1 LNPDDE
7 ASCRSATQPFWL
19 CHPSEEAVNFVTASR
34 LTGSGNTLHY
44 YSQLDLRLSASTRRS
59 IHLEPLMPIEHLSE
73 FLDMLAESGE
83 LVRVSAEVNSHLEL
97 AAVARQAATQPGS
110 PAVLFENVNGN
121 SMPVVAGLFNTP
133 ERTCRALGVHALK
146 EIADRI
152 TTLVQP
158 DLPTGWLEA
167 LQIVPKLAEITQWP
181 VQVVETAMAQQVVHI
196 GSDVDLRQLPIP
208 VCWSQETLP
217 TLTAAQI
224 LVEETIGDHSSDASS
239 NDASEPE
246 KTIVRHV
253 SRVPV
258 QIVDQYTVL
267 VYWTPHDPE
276 WQLVEKTARGGQQ
289 LSLAIALGGDPVLT
303 FAASAPLP
311 PFVDPLVFAGFL
323 RNWKVDVVP
332 GRSVSTQVPADAEI
346 ILEGMIDPERAFAEA
361 STISTPT
368 GYYDNRDRAVRVT
381 ITAITHRANPV
392 LPVIIPAAPP
402 SEDGWLDH
410 AAERIF
416 LPLVKLTI
424 PELVDLRLPAAGDHR
439 NIVFVSIRKAWPQ
452 QARKVM
458 NALWG
463 IGRLSNVKLL
473 IVVDEHVDIHDDD
486 AVWSAVGANSHPGR
500 DTIFSEGPADM
511 LDHAAPI
518 RGVGHRMGI
527 DATSKSAEEGHPRPW
542 PDALSIDD
550 ETSQLVAQRWQN
562 YGITHGKSD

>member
-1 LNPDDE
+1 
-7 ASCRSATQPFWL
+7 
-19 CHPSEEAVNFVTASR
+19 
-34 LTGSGNTLHY
+34 
-44 YSQLDLRLSASTRRS
+44 
-59 IHLEPLMPIEHLSE
+59 MPIEHLSE
-73 FLDMLAESGE
+73 FLDVLAESGE
-83 LVRVSAEVNSHLEL
+83 LVRVGAEVNSHYEL
-97 AAVARQAATQPGS
+97 AAVARRAAELPGS
-110 PAVLFENVNGN
+110 PALLFDNVGGH
-121 SMPVVAGLFNTP
+121 SMPVVVGLFNTS
-133 ERTCRALGVHALK
+133 ERTCRALGVDSLE

-152 TTLVQP
+152 TALLQP
-158 DLPTGWLEA
+158 DLPSGWLEA
-167 LQIVPKLAEITQWP
+167 LHLLPKLAEITQWP
-181 VQVVETAMAQQVVHI
+181 VQVVETAMVQQVVHM
-196 GSDVDLRQLPIP
+196 GSDVDLSQLPIP

-224 LVEETIGDHSSDASS
+224 LVEETISNESSSGETATAETDREAG
-239 NDASEPE
+239 
-246 KTIVRHV
+246 KTFIRHV

-258 QIVDQYTVL
+258 QVVDQNTVL
-267 VYWTPHDPE
+267 VYWTAHDPE
-276 WQLVEKTARGGQQ
+276 WQLVQKAARGGQQ

-303 FAASAPLP
+303 FAAGAPLP

-323 RNWKVDVVP
+323 RNWKVDVAQ
-332 GRSVSTQVPADAEI
+332 GRSVTTQVPADAEI
-346 ILEGMIDPERAFAEA
+346 ILEGMIDPERAFVEA

-368 GYYDNRDRAVRVT
+368 GYYDSRDQAVRVT

-439 NIVFVSIRKAWPQ
+439 NIAFASIRNSWPQ

-463 IGRLSNVKLL
+463 IDRLCNVKML
-473 IVVDEHVDIHDDD
+473 IVVDGQVDIHDDD

-511 LDHAAPI
+511 LDHATPV

-542 PDALSIDD
+542 PDALSVDA

-562 YGITHGKSD
+562 YGIPHGKSD